1 MAPREV
7 LDDDGLGRRAGA
19 RRRRNQAGLLAL
31 LFASLSGNAWANF
44 TCAGQL
50 SYLGLG
56 PQGEVYLAVQGFGV
70 WAVCNMTGP
79 TTVGSIT
86 ITPDGCKGWYASLLA
101 AQKAGHAI
109 TLYFSS
115 AQSGGNGPQ
124 CTALGSWV
132 TPNPLP
138 YHLHVMGQ

>member
-7 LDDDGLGRRAGA
+7 LDDGGAPRSLCA
-19 RRRRNQAGLLAL
+19 RRRVHRAVAFVLML
-31 LFASLSGNAWANF
+31 ASLSGNAWANF

-56 PQGEVYLAVQGFGV
+56 PQGEVFLSVQGFGV

-101 AQKAGHAI
+101 AQKAGHSI

-115 AQSGGNGPQ
+115 AQSGGNGPE